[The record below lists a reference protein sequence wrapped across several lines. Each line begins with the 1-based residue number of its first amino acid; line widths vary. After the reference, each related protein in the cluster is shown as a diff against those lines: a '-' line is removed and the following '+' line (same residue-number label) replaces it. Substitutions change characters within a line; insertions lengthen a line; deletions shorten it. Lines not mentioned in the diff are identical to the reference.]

1 MRWLVTGGAG
11 YIGSHVVHALL
22 AADQEPCVVDDLSTG
37 VRSRVPSTVQFMQAD
52 IRDAGALLD
61 AMDGCDG
68 VIHLAGRKSVGESVD
83 KPLAYWDANL
93 NGTLDV
99 LRAMAY
105 QRVPRIVF
113 SSTASVYAEYDRPVT
128 EDDRAAPASPYG
140 ASKLSAE
147 QAIRDFA
154 RASGVRYA
162 TLRYFNVGGCAIPSL
177 RDTSRDNLIPRVID
191 ALLDDESPVIYG
203 DDYPTPDG
211 TAVRDYIHAQDVAE
225 AHATIARRIDT
236 LPAGTYNIGTGQGT
250 SVREL
255 VERMIRV
262 SGIGMFPMTTGR
274 RNGDAAYAV
283 ANASKMYWAT
293 GWKAQRN
300 ITDILVSAWDSV
312 QSRHQ

>member
-22 AADQEPCVVDDLSTG
+22 AAEQEPSVIDDLSTG
-37 VRSRVPSTVQFMQAD
+37 IRSRIPSTVPFMNAD

-68 VIHLAGRKSVGESVD
+68 VIHLAGRKSVEESVD

-99 LRAMAY
+99 LRAMSY
-105 QRVPRIVF
+105 QRVPRILF
-113 SSTASVYAEYDRPVT
+113 SSTASVYADNDRPVT
-128 EDDRAAPASPYG
+128 EDDRTAPASPYG
-140 ASKLSAE
+140 ASKLAAE

-154 RASGVRYA
+154 RASGLRYA
-162 TLRYFNVGGCAIPSL
+162 TLRYFNVGGCVTPAL

-191 ALLDDESPVIYG
+191 ALLDDESPTIYG

-211 TAVRDYIHAQDVAE
+211 TAIRDYIHAQDVAE
-225 AHATIARRIDT
+225 AHAVIARRVDAI
-236 LPAGTYNIGTGQGT
+236 PSGVYNIGTGQGT

-255 VERMIRV
+255 VEGMIRV
-262 SGIGMFPMTTGR
+262 SGVGMFPVTTGR
-274 RNGDAAYAV
+274 RSGDSTYAV
-283 ANASKMYWAT
+283 ANASKVYWAT

-300 ITDILVSAWDSV
+300 VTDILVSAWDSAH
-312 QSRHQ
+312 SRH